1 MSTII
6 RRNERSWAIE
16 LISKINEIS
25 NKNDIAI
32 KKAGGESTISTEKN
46 HMFPDVILYGN
57 KEQSVILQGW
67 ELKMPDVPIED
78 ETFIKDA
85 QRKAV
90 ALNLNSCIIWNFTY
104 AVLYARAEDGSFE
117 IVKQWDETSHIRT
130 RDDVQTYRSDWEA
143 LLEKILFEIN
153 DFFMD
158 GKFRQTLL
166 QDAITTTTLTTLI
179 QRNQSIISEKLKEYA
194 KSNSVTDAYIS
205 NWWSG
210 VKNEYEHDE
219 TDMYAAYAKTIVLN
233 WANRITFAHIIKH
246 KQNNAR
252 LIDSLSFDKSPSEGN
267 KIFENITAKC
277 DFYNVFGAVE
287 YNDVLPELSW
297 QDLVEYSVFLK
308 DNGIDKLDQS
318 MLQNILEGSVNVI
331 KRELNGQYTTPAE
344 LAKLL
349 VRLTV
354 VDWSVD
360 FLDCCCGTGTIP
372 KAAMDIK
379 KEKFNAESAINT
391 VWASDKYDYP
401 LQVANIS
408 MASADTINL
417 ANHLFKKNALRLKVG
432 DDILLTD
439 PSTGEELKL
448 TLPPMGAIA
457 SNLPFVEFERLP
469 KDDLDVIVE
478 MAENTRLNNRS
489 DLYCYIALK
498 IADLLKP
505 SGRLGIITSNSWLG
519 TTAGALFIAAMQEK
533 YDLLQVHISGKG
545 RWFQNADVVTTI
557 MILKKK
563 DSVPVKTIQFY
574 LWKKSL
580 NQLKNNDEY
589 EDKLVNSALL
599 GKELDSTIVKLS
611 EYSHEQMKRLMAYN
625 ISYNAF
631 FHKVKWLEDF
641 DKCTVPI
648 DSVFSVFRGS
658 RRGWDAMFY
667 PKQGEHKI
675 EKEYLQRVLMNAR
688 SVDYLIAKPDQDAF
702 CCNLDE
708 ARLLELN
715 HTGAYEWINRFKSQK
730 NGVGK
735 PLPDVL
741 KRKGMHWYTLEAS
754 EIAELFT
761 MMNPDQRLFFARF
774 AGEPAFVNQRLIGLT
789 RIDKHDDIELC
800 HALLNSVLT
809 MFSIEAS
816 GFGRGLGVLDIN
828 KDSLARCRM
837 FNPKLISD
845 DNRKRILTSFK
856 AISERKIKKVIDEL
870 SSSDRLDFE
879 RTVFSAFGV
888 EKDLDLVI
896 ESLKSLQQTRATVKD
911 KE

>member
-1 MSTII
+1 MSTVI

-32 KKAGGESTISTEKN
+32 KKAGGESTISTDKN

-104 AVLYARAEDGSFE
+104 AVLYERTEDDSFE

-130 RDDVQTYRSDWEA
+130 RDDVQTFRSDWEA

-153 DFFMD
+153 DFFID

-179 QRNQSIISEKLKEYA
+179 QRNQSIISEKLKNYA
-194 KSNSVTDAYIS
+194 NSNAVVDAYID
-205 NWWSG
+205 NWWNG

-219 TDMYAAYAKTIVLN
+219 TDMYAAYAKSIVLN

-252 LIDSLSFDKSPSEGN
+252 LIDSLSFDKTPAEGN
-267 KIFENITAKC
+267 QIFEIITAKC
-277 DFYNVFGAVE
+277 DFYNVFGAIE
-287 YNDVLPELSW
+287 YNDILPELSW

-318 MLQNILEGSVNVI
+318 MLQNILEGSVNII
-331 KRELNGQYTTPAE
+331 KRELNGQYTTPTE

-379 KEKFNAESAINT
+379 REKFNSESAIKT

-417 ANHLFKKNALRLKVG
+417 PNHLFKKNALRLKTG
-432 DDILLTD
+432 DDIELTD
-439 PSTGEELKL
+439 PATGKKINLS
-448 TLPPMGAIA
+448 LPAMGAIA

-478 MAENTRLNNRS
+478 MTDNSELNNRS

-498 IADLLKP
+498 IADLLQP

-519 TTAGALFIAAMQEK
+519 TTAGARFIGAMQKK

-557 MILKKK
+557 MVLKKK
-563 DSVPVKTIQFY
+563 DAKPVNTTQFY

-580 NQLKNNDEY
+580 NQLKNNEEY
-589 EDKLVNSALL
+589 ENKLVNSALL
-599 GKELDSTIVKLS
+599 GEELDPTIVELS
-611 EYSHEQMKRLMAYN
+611 EYSHEQMKRLMEYN

-631 FHKVKWLEDF
+631 FHKIEWLEDF
-641 DKCTVPI
+641 SECTVPI
-648 DSVFSVFRGS
+648 DTVFSVFRGS

-675 EKEYLQRVLMNAR
+675 EKEYLQKVLMNAK
-688 SVDYLIAKPDQDAF
+688 SVDYLIAVPDSDAF

-708 ARLLELN
+708 TQLLEMN

-735 PLPDVL
+735 PLPEVL

-754 EIAELFT
+754 EVAELFT

-774 AGEPAFVNQRLIGLT
+774 DGAPAFVNQRLIGLT
-789 RIDKHDDIELC
+789 RIDSRDDIELC

-837 FNPKLISD
+837 FNPKSVSKDDKVKILNAFNVISG
-845 DNRKRILTSFK
+845 
-856 AISERKIKKVIDEL
+856 RKIMKVVDEL
-870 SSSDRLDFE
+870 SSPDRLEFE
-879 RTVFSAFGV
+879 KAVFSAFGV
-888 EKDLDLVI
+888 EDDLDYVI
-896 ESLKSLQQTRATVKD
+896 ESLKSLQKTRATVKD